1 MKTVGYVL
9 RHAIRKPLGSI
20 LTILS
25 IAICMVPVMFLV
37 SYFRVNEELAASTK
51 GAYRLIT
58 MNRQGLGG
66 GSVPISLVAQVDS
79 WKEDGVVAATPFSW
93 FGGKLGEER
102 ADFAQFGVYA
112 DRIFQVWDELILPDD
127 QKQAFAAQ
135 RSSCLIGN
143 KLAAERSLKV
153 GDKVLLK
160 GDIYP
165 IDLDM
170 EVVGIYD
177 GPEEFDRRMVLF
189 HWEYMEEALKASPD
203 VGDGMTGNAGTIF
216 LKCDSA
222 AAMPRLVDKI
232 DGSTANSDTP
242 TRTQDE
248 EAFSNMFMEMIGDLR
263 YYLLIVGLAVVFVLL
278 VVAGVSMGMAIRE
291 RTTEIAVLKAIG
303 FPRGRILGMV
313 LLESILVAG
322 VGGAL
327 GCFGMRALFEV
338 VDGAKLLGG
347 FLPTFYIPWPVALS
361 GFALSLAIGL
371 FSGLIPAIQA
381 SRLSVIN
388 GLRKV
393 V

>member
-1 MKTVGYVL
+1 MKTLAYVL
-9 RHAIRKPLGSI
+9 RHAFRKPLGSI

-25 IAICMVPVMFLV
+25 IAICMIPVMFLV

-66 GSVPISLVAQVDS
+66 GSVPISLVAEVDS
-79 WKEDGVVAATPFSW
+79 WKDDGVIAATPFSW
-93 FGGKLGEER
+93 FGGKIGEER
-102 ADFAQFGVYA
+102 ADFAQFGVNA
-112 DRIFQVWDELILPDD
+112 DKILMVWDELILPKE
-127 QKQAFAAQ
+127 QGEAFAAQ
-135 RSSCLIGN
+135 RSSCLVGI
-143 KLAAERSLKV
+143 KLAEERGLKV
-153 GDKVLLK
+153 GDKVLLE

-170 EVVGIYD
+170 EIAGIYD
-177 GPEEFDRRMVLF
+177 GPREFDRRMVLF
-189 HWEYMEEALKASPD
+189 HWDYMEEALKASPD
-203 VGDGMTGNAGTIF
+203 AQGTTGNAGTIF
-216 LKCDSA
+216 LKCVSA
-222 AAMPRLVDKI
+222 AAMPKLVDKI
-232 DGSTANSDTP
+232 DGFTANSDTP

-248 EAFSNMFMEMIGDLR
+248 EAFSNMFMEMIGDFR
-263 YYLLIVGLAVVFVLL
+263 YYLLLVGLAVVFVLL
-278 VVAGVSMGMAIRE
+278 IVAGVAMGMSTRE

-303 FPRGRILGMV
+303 FPRGRILMMV

-327 GCFGMRALFEV
+327 GCFGMRALFQV

-361 GFALSLAIGL
+361 GFGLSLAIGL
-371 FSGLIPAIQA
+371 FSGLFPAIQA